1 MKKKSKPM
9 KIIIIV
15 LIILLVLNIAD
26 FIASVIIYNHN
37 FDHRF
42 ETTEPVS
49 HIEEFAE
56 LAATKYTFSS
66 DKGQQL
72 TGYMYR
78 YPELNEH
85 ERPHGIVI
93 IAHGFGCGGH
103 NTYMSVAD
111 HFAGKN
117 YLVFAYDATAC
128 DESEGDGVGGLPQ
141 GVIDLNAAIEL
152 VENEYPE
159 FPVML
164 WGHSWGGYSIMSV
177 LKYHPEIKAAA
188 ECSGFVNA
196 SDMFEIEGKNQAGY
210 AIYAMLPYIKLYDR
224 LKFGKYAKYG
234 AFDGLSASNTAVMV
248 IHSAD
253 DDTVPIEYG
262 YDKIYEQYADDPRFE
277 FVRFDDRG
285 HNNVFVDKDKL
296 AALNDDFRDWINSQ
310 GYDPEAAEN
319 RERYLSDRTEYYKT
333 VLDREKWNDRLNFE
347 LLDSIIEFYE
357 KHLTD

>member
-1 MKKKSKPM
+1 M

-15 LIILLVLNIAD
+15 LIVLLVLNIAD
-26 FIASVIIYNHN
+26 FIFSVVIYKQN
-37 FDHRF
+37 FDQRF
-42 ETTEPVS
+42 TTPEPVS
-49 HIEEFAE
+49 HIEEFEE
-56 LAATKYTFSS
+56 LAATKYTFPS
-66 DKGQQL
+66 DKGQLL

-141 GVIDLNAAIEL
+141 GVIDLDTAISF
-152 VENEYPE
+152 VEKEYPDM
-159 FPVML
+159 PVVL
-164 WGHSWGGYSIMSV
+164 FGHSWGGYSVMSV
-177 LKYHPEIKAAA
+177 LKYHPEIKAAV
-188 ECSGFVNA
+188 ECSGFAAA
-196 SDMFEIEGKNQAGY
+196 SDMFEIEGKRQAGY
-210 AIYAMLPYIKLYDR
+210 AIYAMLPYVKLYDR

-234 AFDGLSASNTAVMV
+234 ALDGLSASDTPVMV

-253 DDTVPIEYG
+253 DDIVPIEYG
-262 YDKIYEQYADDPRFE
+262 YDKIYEKYSDDPRFE

-285 HNNVFVDKDKL
+285 HNNVFVDKEKL
-296 AALNDDFRDWINSQ
+296 AAINDDFKEWIYSQ

-319 RERYLSDRTEYYKT
+319 RDRYYK
-333 VLDREKWNDRLNFE
+333 DRETYYTSILNRDVWNSRLNFE
-347 LLDSIIEFYE
+347 LLDKITEFYE
-357 KHLTD
+357 NQLTD